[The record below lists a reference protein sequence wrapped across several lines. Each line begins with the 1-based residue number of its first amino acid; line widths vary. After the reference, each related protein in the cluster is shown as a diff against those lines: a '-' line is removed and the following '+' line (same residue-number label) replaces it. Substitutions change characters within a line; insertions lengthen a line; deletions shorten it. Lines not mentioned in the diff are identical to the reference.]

1 MPIVIT
7 PNPPP
12 AAAPGA
18 SAVDIVLQAGSVI
31 NARVLQILGPDQVR
45 IAIGGQSIDVLSQVP
60 LRAGQALQL
69 QVSQTANGIGLA
81 IVNQQGVSGAGQLA
95 AGASAVTLA
104 PELAAGLAALA
115 TPVTIAAGNQLTP
128 LETLAV
134 SLATETA
141 AAQQTSLAPLFA
153 NLDAAAG
160 SSALPSQVQ
169 QAVAQA
175 LSLRTSLDQNLS
187 GDDITRAF
195 QTSGLFLEASL
206 AFGSPPVAGAAP
218 DLKAAL
224 IVLRQALASSL
235 ADVTVTVGL
244 SGAADTVAQG
254 TTASAVAQGTSSA
267 EGTAQE
273 VATPPGI
280 KTATVVQEAAS
291 ASASLTPVPQSSL
304 QPSVSSLVIVA
315 GAEAPVIEPPVIAP
329 QLASAAPRS
338 TTSPQDAAP
347 VTAQENY
354 RPCFLEPDSQPRFD
368 AGRCGGAHRRDQRGP
383 QPVAGSAAGGPAR
396 CNKSIEARA

>member
-31 NARVLQILGPDQVR
+31 NARVLQILAPDQVR

-60 LRAGQALQL
+60 LQAGQTLQL

-81 IVNQQGVSGAGQLA
+81 IVNQQGVSGTGQLA

-115 TPVTIAAGNQLTP
+115 TPVATAAGSQLTP

-141 AAQQTSLAPLFA
+141 ATQQTSLAPLFA

-160 SSALPSQVQ
+160 SSALPAPVQ

-187 GDDITRAF
+187 GGDITRAF

-206 AFGSPPVAGAAP
+206 ASGSPPVAGAAP

-235 ADVTVTVGL
+235 ADVTAAAST
-244 SGAADTVAQG
+244 SAADIAQQG
-254 TTASAVAQGTSSA
+254 TTASVVAQGTPSS
-267 EGTAQE
+267 Q
-273 VATPPGI
+273 VDCCDN
-280 KTATVVQEAAS
+280 
-291 ASASLTPVPQSSL
+291 
-304 QPSVSSLVIVA
+304 
-315 GAEAPVIEPPVIAP
+315 
-329 QLASAAPRS
+329 R
-338 TTSPQDAAP
+338 TSPIHRHTERGN
-347 VTAQENY
+347 V
-354 RPCFLEPDSQPRFD
+354 PDLVNAIEEHGSIRESTIPR
-368 AGRCGGAHRRDQRGP
+368 R
-383 QPVAGSAAGGPAR
+383 
-396 CNKSIEARA
+396 